1 MPRPAT
7 HTHSTADPARESREE
22 VFYREI
28 RPADLSHGAMR
39 LERGFLFGMVTNGT
53 LREEDSSG
61 ERTLEK
67 GDLLI
72 LTPSRSCTLQSA
84 GGDFRMV
91 GIGLDPDFF
100 DTLPDGQPM
109 YSQLARYPD
118 PNGAIRLRPEEA
130 AWRHLLRTAELLA
143 DRPSPYTLFHR
154 GILRHWCG
162 LFLLEIT
169 DMLHRDNESNRTPV
183 CMKRAD
189 LLFRQ
194 FKKLSVENYL
204 GHHDIGFYADALHI
218 STTYL
223 SRIVKRTTGHTVYA
237 HLAGLL
243 AAEARRCL
251 ESTDKDVKEI
261 AYRLGFSDQS
271 SFGKFFKAQS
281 GLSPH
286 HYRQRF
292 GRGGDDRDGGNP
304 REAESSPAETDLTK

>member
-72 LTPSRSCTLQSA
+72 LTPSRNCTLQSA

-109 YSQLARYPD
+109 YGQLIRRANASGPLLLHPD
-118 PNGAIRLRPEEA
+118 A
-130 AWRHLLRTAELLA
+130 ASWRHLLRTVVLYAESMA
-143 DRPSPYTLFHR
+143 PFTTCRR
-154 GILRHWCG
+154 GIIRHWCG
-162 LFLLEIT
+162 LFLLQIT
-169 DMLHRDNESNRTPV
+169 DILHRDSESSTGPLCV
-183 CMKRAD
+183 KRAD
-189 LLFRQ
+189 QLFRE
-194 FKKLSVENYL
+194 FKKLSVEHYRH
-204 GHHDIGFYADALHI
+204 HHDIGFYAEALHI

-223 SRIVKRTTGHTVYA
+223 SRIVKRTTGHTVYT

-243 AAEARRCL
+243 SAEARRYL
-251 ESTDKDVKEI
+251 ESTDKDIKEI
-261 AYRLGFSDQS
+261 ADRLGFADQS
-271 SFGKFFKAQS
+271 SFGKFFKSQS
-281 GLSPH
+281 EFSPH

-292 GRGGDDRDGGNP
+292 GRTPEKSPGIT
-304 REAESSPAETDLTK
+304 ESL